1 VKNKLDVGLNQLM
14 INFTR
19 MIADGHQDEM
29 FAQYSKEFWPNEFDF
44 NFTIGFLLCL
54 FKALEKKLVCES

>member
-1 VKNKLDVGLNQLM
+1 
-14 INFTR
+14 